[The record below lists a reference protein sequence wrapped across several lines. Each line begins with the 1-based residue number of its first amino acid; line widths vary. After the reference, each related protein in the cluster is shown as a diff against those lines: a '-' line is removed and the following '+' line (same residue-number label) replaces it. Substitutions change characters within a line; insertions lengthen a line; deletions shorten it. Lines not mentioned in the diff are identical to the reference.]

1 MKTLQKAI
9 KVGSS
14 VAAVLPKALLAQT
27 GISAGTP
34 ITVEAVQGGVL
45 VRPATPTKAT
55 QKTEDEIVA
64 ETALDLMN
72 RYKSALERLADA

>member
-1 MKTLQKAI
+1 MKLIQKAI

-14 VAAVLPKALLAQT
+14 VAAVLPKSLLKQT
-27 GISAGTP
+27 GITAGTA
-34 ITVEAVQGGVL
+34 ITVEAVEDGVL
-45 VRPATPTKAT
+45 IRPVKPHARA
-55 QKTEDEIVA
+55 KTDDEKVA